1 MIYKYILILV
11 LNTHDKEISYTYTK
25 KECYTKLAIELKKNP
40 TKKYLCLKLD
50 RY

>member
-1 MIYKYILILV
+1 MIYKWVLV
-11 LNTHDKEISYTYTK
+11 LVLSTHDEEISYKKTK
-25 KECYTKLAIELKKNP
+25 KECYTNLAIELKKNP